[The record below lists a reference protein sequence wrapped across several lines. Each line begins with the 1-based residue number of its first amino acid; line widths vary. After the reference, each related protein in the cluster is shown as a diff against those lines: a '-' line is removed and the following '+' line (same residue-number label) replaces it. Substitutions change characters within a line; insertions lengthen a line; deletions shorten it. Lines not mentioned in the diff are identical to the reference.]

1 MRTLNR
7 TLIILLIIT
16 LLSLAGWGL
25 YQLGR
30 DKGESNIKSQIIEN
44 YILIEKI
51 AELAS
56 LEVSGTSEIKVS
68 NAETESWYSGLQN
81 ALLENTY
88 LAKIPFSAKYGINL
102 KNIKITVAREE
113 KIVKLYLPS
122 PTLLSYEMRI
132 DKMETFD
139 KKGLLVGASSRFN
152 ETYQKKLYTNSRK
165 RMETNATYLQQS
177 KDEVARLML
186 DYLKLSRA
194 EIEIYFDQKRWVKSG
209 TPKNKS

>member
-88 LAKIPFSAKYGINL
+88 LAKIPFSAKYGIDL

-139 KKGLLVGASSRFN
+139 KKGMLVAASSKFN
-152 ETYQKKLYTNSRK
+152 ENYQKQLYTSSRK
-165 RMETNATYLQQS
+165 RMETNVTYN
-177 KDEVARLML
+177 K
-186 DYLKLSRA
+186 
-194 EIEIYFDQKRWVKSG
+194 VKTKWPG
-209 TPKNKS
+209 

>member
-30 DKGESNIKSQIIEN
+30 DKGESNIKSQIIEK
-44 YILIEKI
+44 YTLIEKI

-56 LEVSGTSEIKVS
+56 LEMSGTSEIKVS

-113 KIVKLYLPS
+113 KIVKLYLPE
-122 PTLLSYEMRI
+122 PHFVELRNADRQNGNLRQ
-132 DKMETFD
+132 
-139 KKGLLVGASSRFN
+139 KGIARRRF
-152 ETYQKKLYTNSRK
+152 
-165 RMETNATYLQQS
+165 
-177 KDEVARLML
+177 
-186 DYLKLSRA
+186 
-194 EIEIYFDQKRWVKSG
+194 I
-209 TPKNKS
+209 